1 MKYYFLCFVFHN
13 ENKTKQTIM
22 GYERRFRLATNSFGS
37 KEKEQLK
44 QLLEDKKM
52 KYMYLFKERCKWYD
66 FVADMKLLSRSFP
79 STVFYGAYVGE
90 DLDDNEYLIF
100 HRGCSMPSP
109 ETYSFKLPLNEKVIN
124 LTKIV
129 RQVLLNESSDSD
141 EDHYAEEEMADEL
154 TMERKKLIDNF
165 FSQLNLVEISDL
177 FDLVEDE
184 DEDEEDRR

>member
-1 MKYYFLCFVFHN
+1 
-13 ENKTKQTIM
+13 
-22 GYERRFRLATNSFGS
+22 
-37 KEKEQLK
+37 
-44 QLLEDKKM
+44 
-52 KYMYLFKERCKWYD
+52 
-66 FVADMKLLSRSFP
+66 
-79 STVFYGAYVGE
+79 
-90 DLDDNEYLIF
+90 
-100 HRGCSMPSP
+100 MPSP

-141 EDHYAEEEMADEL
+141 EDHYAEGEMADEL

>member
-1 MKYYFLCFVFHN
+1 
-13 ENKTKQTIM
+13 M
-22 GYERRFRLATNSFGS
+22 GYERTFRLATNSFGS

-129 RQVLLNESSDSD
+129 RQVLERDERRGRLNESSDSD

-154 TMERKKLIDNF
+154 TMEREKLIDNF

-184 DEDEEDRR
+184 EDEDRR